1 MEDNKKLF
9 DFYDKI
15 LNCLILNTEYF
26 AKKNNRKGYYIP
38 NFNIKDKEDL
48 LLVEIVKIISM
59 FKSESSSLP
68 LLIYYNDFKGFINF
82 LKLKFKLR
90 KTSVKVKKATEED
103 KNDDFNTNLNF
114 VCKELNFPRVVYED
128 IYEAYYEKG
137 VKIND

>member
-26 AKKNNRKGYYIP
+26 TKENNRRGYYIP
-38 NFNIKDKEDL
+38 DFNIKDKEDL
-48 LLVEIVKIISM
+48 LLIEIVKIINM
-59 FKSESSSLP
+59 FKSESFSLP

-90 KTSVKVKKATEED
+90 KTLVKVKKATEED

-114 VCKELNFPRVVYED
+114 VCEELNFPRAVYED

>member
-1 MEDNKKLF
+1 MF
-9 DFYDKI
+9 
-15 LNCLILNTEYF
+15 NTKYGIF
-26 AKKNNRKGYYIP
+26 CKKNNRKGYYIP

-114 VCKELNFPRVVYED
+114 VCKELNFPRAVYED

-137 VKIND
+137 VKINA

>member
-26 AKKNNRKGYYIP
+26 TKENNRRGYYIP
-38 NFNIKDKEDL
+38 DFNIKDKEDL

-68 LLIYYNDFKGFINF
+68 LLIYYNDFKGFVNF

-90 KTSVKVKKATEED
+90 KTLVKVKKATKED
-103 KNDDFNTNLNF
+103 KNDDFNTNLDF
-114 VCKELNFPRVVYED
+114 VCKELNFPRAVYED

-137 VKIND
+137 VKINA